1 MQLFGSYTSPYV
13 RHCRV
18 ALEETGLRCEFVES
32 DARTSAERS
41 PTQKLP
47 FLQDGE
53 LLLTDSCSILRYIR
67 EKAKQPFF
75 PSLRDYDDFCLTN
88 TLMDSAANLFML
100 EKDGI
105 TPEQSPYLERQQR
118 RIDTCLD
125 ALSQRPLSQHPRS
138 QGAPYS
144 DFELRL
150 GCVLGWARFRN
161 RFSFNHYPTMTE
173 FYEGL
178 DQYEPFTRTAPSA

>member
-13 RHCRV
+13 RHCRI
-18 ALEETGLRCEFVES
+18 ALLETDLACEFVES

-53 LLLTDSCSILRYIR
+53 QLLTDSCSILRYIR
-67 EKAKQPFF
+67 EKANQPFF

-88 TLMDSAANLFML
+88 TLMDSAANLFVL

-105 TPEQSPYLERQQR
+105 TPEQSPYLERQRR
-118 RIDTCLD
+118 RIDTSLD
-125 ALSQRPLSQHPRS
+125 ALSQRPLTQN
-138 QGAPYS
+138 APYS

-150 GCVLGWARFRN
+150 GCVLGWARFRD
-161 RFSFNHYPTMTE
+161 RFSFTQYPALAE
-173 FYEGL
+173 FYENLG
-178 DQYEPFTRTAPSA
+178 QYAPFAQTTPPA

>member
-13 RHCRV
+13 RHCRI
-18 ALEETGLRCEFVES
+18 ALKETGLRCEFVES

-47 FLQDGE
+47 FLNDGE
-53 LLLTDSCSILRYIR
+53 RHLTDSASILRYLR
-67 EKAKQPFF
+67 EKAGQRFF
-75 PSLRDYDDFCLTN
+75 TRLQDYDDFLLAN

-100 EKDGI
+100 EKDGL
-105 TPEQSPYLERQQR
+105 TPEQSPYLERQRR

-125 ALSQRPLSQHPRS
+125 ALAQRPLGNQP
-138 QGAPYS
+138 PYS

-150 GCVLGWARFRN
+150 GCVLAWSRYRQRFA
-161 RFSFNHYPTMTE
+161 FEHYTALAE
-173 FYEGL
+173 LLEAL
-178 DQYEPFTRTAPSA
+178 DDYAPFAETAPPT

>member
-13 RHCRV
+13 RHCRI
-18 ALEETGLRCEFVES
+18 ALAETGLRCDFVES
-32 DARTSAERS
+32 DTRTSAERS

-47 FLQDGE
+47 FLQEGE

-75 PSLRDYDDFCLTN
+75 PSLRDYDAFCLTN
-88 TLMDSAANLFML
+88 TLMDSAANLFAL

-105 TPEQSPYLERQQR
+105 TPQQSPYLERQQR
-118 RIDTCLD
+118 RIDTSLD
-125 ALSQRPLSQHPRS
+125 ALSQRALAQS
-138 QGAPYS
+138 APYS

-150 GCVLGWARFRN
+150 GCVLDWARFRN
-161 RFSFNHYPTMTE
+161 RFAFSQYPTLTE
-173 FYEGL
+173 FLESL
-178 DQYEPFTRTAPSA
+178 DQYEPFTQTAPPAQ